1 MSSITTIKNKNNHTP
16 LPSDAFTL
24 FTYSQLCS
32 IEDVDDNKIKNGLDF
47 TLSHFEEPL
56 FPRMI
61 STYKSQI
68 NKPYQFPVSSKE
80 EITNAF
86 ADSNFVDCR
95 INAYP
100 CLTDY
105 KDVPRYKP
113 DLLFIDLDR
122 NDPRFKNRIDRSFQ
136 NALYNTLKNIKEKLN
151 GNPTIL
157 ETGGGYH
164 IYQPVYCPT
173 ALENIIEF
181 NNFDRPSE
189 QFLRFAKDNLSNGKS
204 DKQNNPSFRSCLLR
218 IPGSINSKYGNKVRI
233 VQKWNGHRPLISR
246 DFIEEFRIY
255 LIQKKIDLENKRHK
269 MINERIKNNTH
280 NINSSYYE
288 WIDQLLL
295 LKIPI
300 EDFRKLV
307 VDLVL
312 APYLIN
318 IKKLSYSDSY
328 QIIKDWLDKCND
340 LKRLDN
346 YRNFVEYRIP
356 YALKNAMNKQIGPM
370 SREKIKTD
378 TNYNE
383 LYQILKEKKVLL

>member
-1 MSSITTIKNKNNHTP
+1 MINQHQQIQQ
-16 LPSDAFTL
+16 LPQQQHQQELEF
-24 FTYSQLCS
+24 
-32 IEDVDDNKIKNGLDF
+32 I
-47 TLSHFEEPL
+47 LSHFEEPL
-56 FPRMI
+56 FPRKI
-61 STYKSQI
+61 STQKSN
-68 NKPYQFPVSSKE
+68 NKQFLVRTRE
-80 EITNAF
+80 EIIDSF
-86 ADSNFVDCR
+86 ISSNFVDCR

-105 KDVPRYKP
+105 KGIQRYKP
-113 DLLFIDLDR
+113 DFIFIDLDR
-122 NDPRFKNRIDRSFQ
+122 NNNSFENDKSLQ
-136 NALYNTLKNIKEKLN
+136 NALSTTLRNIKEKLN
-151 GNPTIL
+151 DGSPTVL

-164 IYQPVYCPT
+164 VYQPVYCPT
-173 ALENIIEF
+173 ALENITEF
-181 NNFDRPSE
+181 NGFDRPSE
-189 QFLRFAKDNLSNGKS
+189 QFLRFVKQDLSNGKA
-204 DKQNNPSFRSCLLR
+204 DKQNNPSFKSCLLR
-218 IPGSINSKYGNKVRI
+218 IPGSINSKYNTKVKI
-233 VQKWNGHRPLISR
+233 VKRWNGYRPPITKDLLI
-246 DFIEEFRIY
+246 EFRRY

-269 MINERIKNNTH
+269 MISERIKNNTH

-288 WIDQLLL
+288 WIEQLLL
-295 LKIPI
+295 LQIPI

-356 YALKNAMNKQIGPM
+356 YALKNAMNKGIGPM
-370 SREKIKTD
+370 SKEKIKTD